1 MEKRQPA
8 DGRALMI
15 DDPNRCDEDEIG
27 AMLRHVLAEPC
38 AAEQASERWN
48 VLAERIVADLEVQ
61 LAQHGMEVRYA
72 EARRLGL
79 MLRSWSSLTIRL
91 A

>member
-8 DGRALMI
+8 DGRALMV
-15 DDPNRCDEDEIG
+15 DNPNHSDEDEIG

-38 AAEQASERWN
+38 ADELATQRWN
-48 VLAERIVADLEVQ
+48 DLAERIVADLEVH
-61 LAQHGMEVRYA
+61 LAQANMEVHRA

-79 MLRSWSSLTIRL
+79 MLRSWSSLTVRL